1 MHAITDRLRHVTKP
15 GVTARLATL
24 TMIAAISVVVML
36 AASMITTRENLYAE
50 RERQTQQLVETAIGV
65 VDGYI
70 AREATGELTR
80 EQAQKQAAAALK
92 VLRYDS
98 DNYFWVNDMAPKM
111 VMHPV
116 KPELD
121 GTDLTDDADP
131 NGKHLFVEMV
141 NVVKSQ
147 RAGFVEYEW
156 AKPGSDSPQPKIA
169 YVQGVPHWGWVV
181 GSGLWVDDIDSA
193 AWVAARGQAL
203 AGGIGLVL
211 LMLVAWRSVRR
222 IGTALGAVRRTLE
235 RVAAGDLTA
244 RVQLAGNDDLARMAR
259 AVDTAVANNREVI
272 QQLHAAAETLSA
284 NSTQLEAASAE
295 ITEVTAGTA
304 GQAQSMN
311 AAADAMTH
319 QVTTMASGAEQMHAS
334 IAEIA
339 RNAADAA
346 VIANEAV
353 AVATDAT
360 HSISRLGT
368 SSAEIGN
375 VIALIDSIAKQTN
388 LLALNATIEAARAGE
403 QGKGF
408 AVVATEVKD
417 LANETAK
424 ATAQV
429 VDRITAIQD
438 DTGAAVQAIER
449 ITGVIEQI
457 NDYQTTI
464 AAAVEQQA
472 ATTTLLS
479 DSAVTTTSQVSTM
492 NEAIRT
498 VSSGATGAATN
509 AQQVNASATNLGDLA
524 ASIRGLTETFT
535 V

>member
-1 MHAITDRLRHVTKP
+1 MHATMDRLRYVTKP
-15 GVTARLATL
+15 GVTARLAAL
-24 TMIAAISVVVML
+24 TMIAVVSVVVML
-36 AASMITTRENLYAE
+36 AASMITTRDNLYAE
-50 RERQTQQLVETAIGV
+50 RERQTEQLVETAIGV
-65 VDGYI
+65 VDSYV

-80 EQAQKQAAAALK
+80 EQAQRQAAAAVK
-92 VLRYDS
+92 VLRYDTG
-98 DNYFWVNDMAPKM
+98 NYFWINDMTPKM

-121 GTDLTDDADP
+121 GTDLSDDADP
-131 NGKHLFVEMV
+131 HGKHLFVEMV
-141 NVVKSQ
+141 DVVKN
-147 RAGFVEYEW
+147 RKAGFVEYGW
-156 AKPGSDSPQPKIA
+156 AKPGEKDAQPKIA
-169 YVQGVPHWGWVV
+169 YVQGVPQWGWVV
-181 GSGLWVDDIDSA
+181 GSGVWVDDIDTA
-193 AWVAARGQAL
+193 AWAAARGQAL
-203 AGGIGLVL
+203 AGGIGLAL
-211 LMLVAWRSVRR
+211 LIVVAWRSVRR

-244 RVQLAGNDDLARMAR
+244 RVQLTGNDDLARMAR
-259 AVDTAVANNREVI
+259 AVDTAVANNRDVI
-272 QQLHAAAETLSA
+272 HQLHAAAETLSA

-311 AAADAMTH
+311 DAADAMTD
-319 QVTTMASGAEQMHAS
+319 QVTTMASGAEEMHAS

-339 RNAADAA
+339 RNAAEAA
-346 VIANEAV
+346 VIASDAV
-353 AVATDAT
+353 TVATDAT

-368 SSAEIGN
+368 SSTEIGN

-438 DTGAAVQAIER
+438 DTGAAVRAIER
-449 ITGVIEQI
+449 ITEVIERI

-464 AAAVEQQA
+464 AAAVEEQA
-472 ATTTLLS
+472 ATTNLLS
-479 DSAVTTTSQVSTM
+479 ASAVTTTSQVTTM
-492 NEAIRT
+492 NDAIRT
-498 VSSGATGAATN
+498 VSSGATGAAHN
-509 AQQVNASATNLGDLA
+509 AQQVNASATDLGELA